1 MQLHSN
7 KSYYIFILSAIVL
20 LLASQLFNQMPS
32 QYLSRAYRKI
42 VENNRNSPL
51 QPYNWAGQGDYYTE
65 RLDQF
70 YLKSKENYKIILL
83 GNSIIEQG
91 HWDSLLYK
99 HDALNFGIGGD
110 YTLGMLNRLNFV
122 ISKAPEICIVE
133 GGINDIYINIPIDSI
148 LLNYKAIIKKLKAN
162 KIKAIIVSVTYT
174 SINFN
179 NSEVLN
185 KKIKQFNILL
195 KDISSPL
202 FLDCIGMC
210 STKT

>member
-1 MQLHSN
+1 ML
-7 KSYYIFILSAIVL
+7 
-20 LLASQLFNQMPS
+20 
-32 QYLSRAYRKI
+32 
-42 VENNRNSPL
+42 
-51 QPYNWAGQGDYYTE
+51 
-65 RLDQF
+65 
-70 YLKSKENYKIILL
+70 KIILL
-83 GNSIIEQG
+83 GKSIIEQG
-91 HWDSLLYK
+91 QWDSLLYK
-99 HDALNFGIGGD
+99 HDALSFGIGGD

-185 KKIKQFNILL
+185 KKIKQINILL
-195 KDISSPL
+195 KDISNTNDCT
-202 FLDCIGMC
+202 FLDLNEHLCKNDFLLQKYTYDGIHY
-210 STKT
+210 TAEAYTIFANEIKKIIN